1 MNLDF
6 LFNLLEL
13 LGGFVISFAY
23 VPQLRQIVRTKSV
36 SDLNLKTFALIFI
49 GVVCM
54 ELYAINLYFAHNSGG
69 MFLVANTMSLSASG
83 SMCVLILKYRKPL

>member
-1 MNLDF
+1 MSAD
-6 LFNLLEL
+6 LFFDILEL
-13 LGGFVISFAY
+13 IGGFIISFAY
-23 VPQLRQIVRTKSV
+23 IPQLRQIIRTKSV
-36 SDLNLKTFALIFI
+36 SDLNLKTFVFIFI

-83 SMCVLILKYRKPL
+83 SMCALILKYRKPL